1 MYRVFACLLSLQI
14 ALSHIEL
21 KMSHLASKTE
31 KQADELV
38 SKQTELGKVADTL
51 SEKEQMA
58 NSAKQEAKIS
68 EEAALALQ
76 DNFRRT
82 KSHNEQLEL
91 KLKETR
97 DELSD
102 SQISQHKLQTMN
114 VSLRSGEYNSCMR
127 Y

>member
-51 SEKEQMA
+51 SEKEHMA

-68 EEAALALQ
+68 AEAALALQ

-114 VSLRSGEYNSCMR
+114 VSLRAGEYLSCMR